1 MDSILGKLI
10 MDEILTNLF
19 SLIWQ
24 VRVMISLRAMKNPK
38 KGSEHQ
44 VHN

>member
-1 MDSILGKLI
+1 MDSILEKLI

-24 VRVMISLRAMKNPK
+24 VRVMISLRAMKDLK